1 MRRTIIF
8 LLAVVLLVG
17 CSNET
22 AVLPTST
29 FEITETQPVKISS
42 TATPAPTKTL
52 TKTPTPTAQKESTT
66 TPEITKCTI
75 IDRGTYFQIPGGTGK
90 ILSIYEGW
98 TASGEY
104 YIGGYSQ
111 EGIVF
116 CFQGKDFVGRVKEF
130 SRYTD
135 QYIEN
140 VPERVLDAIGNE
152 NLFEVFA
159 FPDQDKYLY
168 VKGVEQPRFITEY
181 DLWMWDD
188 EKQES
193 TIILDSEGGF
203 WRSCGGF
210 IPPENLIWL
219 DENRVYVNC
228 EFDLTTKFIVDVQKK
243 QYTYIDDCFNFSF
256 WGYWFSPI
264 GKQYLSLK
272 TQDRKIPEFA
282 PILITD
288 TKDYLEFFQTCQKA
302 RNPEAGVSTFLQK
315 AKQLPIV
322 VNNSYLE
329 SRYPPIQ
336 WSMDGQHLYLTYLSP
351 ENIGNI
357 TYGDILKYN
366 IETEEIE
373 KLVEFDRLKEYDAK
387 AETYSFKIS
396 PSEDYMLFIPGGVTH
411 YILRLDELK

>member
-1 MRRTIIF
+1 MRRIIIF

-17 CSNET
+17 CSNGT
-22 AVLPTST
+22 AALPTST
-29 FEITETQPVKISS
+29 FEITETQPVKTSPVK
-42 TATPAPTKTL
+42 TPAP

-66 TPEITKCTI
+66 TPEITKCTLVGI
-75 IDRGTYFQIPGGTGK
+75 GQYFQIPGTEE
-90 ILSIYEGW
+90 IYRQYEGW
-98 TASGEY
+98 TANGEY

-116 CFQGKDFVGRVKEF
+116 CFQEKDFVGRVKEF

-159 FPDQDKYLY
+159 FPDKDKYLY
-168 VKGVEQPRFITEY
+168 VKGVEQPRLITEY
-181 DLWMWDD
+181 DVWMWDD

-203 WRSCGGF
+203 WRACGGF
-210 IPPENLIWL
+210 IPPANLIWL

-228 EFDLTTKFIVDVQKK
+228 EFDDTTKFIVDVQKK
-243 QYTYIDDCFNFSF
+243 QYTYIDDCFTFSF
-256 WGYWFSPI
+256 RGYWFSPV
-264 GKQYLSLK
+264 GNQYLSLK

-315 AKQLPIV
+315 AKQLPFV
-322 VNNSYLE
+322 VKIFDIE
-329 SRYPPIQ
+329 SRFPRVQ
-336 WSMDGQHLYLTYLSP
+336 WSMDGQYLYFTDLEP
-351 ENIGNI
+351 EQDEND

-366 IETEEIE
+366 IKTEEIE
-373 KLVEFDRLKEYDAK
+373 KLVEFGRLKEYDAK

-396 PSEDYMLFIPGGVTH
+396 PSEDYMLFIPGGVTR
-411 YILRLDELK
+411 YILRLDGLK